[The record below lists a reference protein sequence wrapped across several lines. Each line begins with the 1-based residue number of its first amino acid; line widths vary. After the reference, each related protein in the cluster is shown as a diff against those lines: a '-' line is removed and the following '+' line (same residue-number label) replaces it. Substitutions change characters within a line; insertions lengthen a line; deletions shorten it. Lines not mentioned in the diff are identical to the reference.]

1 MMQDHTRNKQTMC
14 QKNKTKDENKMH
26 LQKSMAKK
34 KALSNQTALDKA
46 VNNIKLASIIYS
58 TIYNSIKIGRQSL
71 LINLTLFFF
80 L

>member
-1 MMQDHTRNKQTMC
+1 
-14 QKNKTKDENKMH
+14 MH

-34 KALSNQTALDKA
+34 KALSSQTALDKA
-46 VNNIKLASIIYS
+46 VNNIKLASIIYR